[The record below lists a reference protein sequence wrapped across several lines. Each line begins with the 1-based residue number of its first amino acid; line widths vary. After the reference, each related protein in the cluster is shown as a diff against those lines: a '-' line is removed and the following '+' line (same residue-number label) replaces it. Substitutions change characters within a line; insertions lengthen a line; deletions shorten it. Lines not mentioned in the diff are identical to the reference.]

1 MVQAPERPA
10 VSAREELRAVLAAF
24 RQASANLRQ
33 EVRLAR
39 ERRLSAVQ
47 AADQQ
52 RASAR
57 AAAEQAFRRITAIYE
72 RARSTLL
79 GASQLSQADR
89 TTRLELLLGG
99 FSGLGEV
106 SLEPNASDPAREIAL
121 QAERAETALRYIRQ
135 ALGLDGDDLRQGARL
150 AARLLAGLVVA
161 LGCSLIVSS
170 LVLGAMAGVTLAG
183 MVVLVIGLAGT
194 LVLPPLTR
202 EAASDLRTP
211 AAAFDQLAR
220 ALAQAR
226 RAYRRWNEEIE
237 ATHERRV
244 REAESAYQQSIE
256 LLQPL
261 FTQVTSNITPALSAL
276 QERLGPWLLEW
287 SDERWAS
294 WAPPSE
300 LPPVVRLGS
309 LLAGTAPY
317 QLEVPAF
324 LPLPPGR
331 PLLLK
336 SAPATHPQASGALTA
351 LLARLLATF
360 PPAQLSFSLFD
371 PLGHGQSLAPFLQLA
386 DYDDQLVRGRVWVGL
401 DEIEDE
407 LGALLDEVSHAPAS
421 STAPGQRLHLVVVL
435 NFPEGFSE
443 LAAMRLWRLFQQ
455 GPSAGVWPLVLVDL
469 ERPLPVGLKLADLE
483 REATVIGSR
492 AGRFLFEEEGLS
504 DCELR
509 LDPPP
514 PAPLLTRLVQGIG
527 RALSRYRVLFDQIV
541 PPEER
546 WWQGEAGR
554 QLSIPVG
561 THPGGE
567 PFVLPLGGSTPF
579 HLAVAGRP
587 ASGKSSFLRTLALS
601 LALGYRPGEV
611 TIFLYDCSGS
621 ELLTPFTNRIPHLH
635 YERLASAQELPL
647 KLLQPLRTELDRRA
661 PLRRT
666 PELPSL
672 EAYRQRTGVSLPRLV
687 ALFDG
692 LDDLYLRA
700 GTTASEVTKTF
711 SALLSPPGDSGVS
724 VVMTF
729 RSLGRVPQPIR
740 GLIPR
745 VASGLFLPPEETE
758 ARTFLSG
765 APAPSAP
772 GEALFT
778 PSFGR
783 PELQPLLVA
792 HLGQARLEYYLS
804 MLASLA
810 RGR

>member
-10 VSAREELRAVLAAF
+10 ASAREELRAVLAAF

-33 EVRLAR
+33 EVRLVR

-79 GASQLSQADR
+79 GTSRLSQADR

-106 SLEPNASDPAREIAL
+106 SLEPNASDPAREITL
-121 QAERAETALRYIRQ
+121 QADRAETALRYIRQ
-135 ALGLDGDDLRQGARL
+135 ALGLDGDDLRQGTRL
-150 AARLLAGLVVA
+150 AARLLAGLVIA
-161 LGCSLIVSS
+161 LGCSLVVSS

-194 LVLPPLTR
+194 LVLPTLASG
-202 EAASDLRTP
+202 AASDLRTP

-244 REAESAYQQSIE
+244 REAESAYQQAIE

-261 FTQVTSNITPALSAL
+261 FTQATSDVTPALSAL

-300 LPPVVRLGS
+300 PPPVVRLGS

-324 LPLPPGR
+324 LTLPPGR

-336 SAPATHPQASGALTA
+336 SAPTTHPQASGALTA

-360 PPAQLSFSLFD
+360 PPAQLSFSLID

-469 ERPLPVGLKLADLE
+469 GRPLPVGFKLADLE

-514 PAPLLTRLVQGIG
+514 PAPPAHAPGPGHRPRAQPSPRALRPDRPTG
-527 RALSRYRVLFDQIV
+527 RAL
-541 PPEER
+541 
-546 WWQGEAGR
+546 
-554 QLSIPVG
+554 
-561 THPGGE
+561 
-567 PFVLPLGGSTPF
+567 
-579 HLAVAGRP
+579 VAGRGRTP
-587 ASGKSSFLRTLALS
+587 AQRSHRHSRGRRAVRPSRSGAARPFTWRSLAGQRAASRLSCGRSLLALPS
-601 LALGYRPGEV
+601 AISPVKSPSSSTTVVAARCSHRSPAGYP
-611 TIFLYDCSGS
+611 TSI
-621 ELLTPFTNRIPHLH
+621 
-635 YERLASAQELPL
+635 
-647 KLLQPLRTELDRRA
+647 
-661 PLRRT
+661 
-666 PELPSL
+666 
-672 EAYRQRTGVSLPRLV
+672 
-687 ALFDG
+687 
-692 LDDLYLRA
+692 
-700 GTTASEVTKTF
+700 
-711 SALLSPPGDSGVS
+711 
-724 VVMTF
+724 
-729 RSLGRVPQPIR
+729 
-740 GLIPR
+740 
-745 VASGLFLPPEETE
+745 ASGL
-758 ARTFLSG
+758 
-765 APAPSAP
+765 PAPR
-772 GEALFT
+772 
-778 PSFGR
+778 SF
-783 PELQPLLVA
+783 P
-792 HLGQARLEYYLS
+792 
-804 MLASLA
+804 
-810 RGR
+810 